1 MVHVTDLQ
9 QHIPDKGI
17 PRSSNRMPVPGAL
30 EEWSC
35 TQNGGTSMLMG
46 VEAMVH
52 CTGGQEVAKAELQ
65 DSCISCLHENSPQN
79 KEANWL
85 LGAWDPPY

>member
-1 MVHVTDLQ
+1 
-9 QHIPDKGI
+9 
-17 PRSSNRMPVPGAL
+17 
-30 EEWSC
+30 
-35 TQNGGTSMLMG
+35 MLMG